1 MLILL
6 DAAAQQQSNVGNSSS
21 NMVWDGTDGG
31 LDHFSLG
38 DAAALSL
45 VATLQTAKLPF
56 LSLRDNRLTD
66 ESLVPLLHAVRTAGS
81 SSSSTGTTSTSA
93 TATMNSAVQHDR
105 LTVHSAS
112 ISSSSDNNNS
122 SGLLP
127 APVLLS
133 LNSGSLISSSSAGSS
148 NRSSHTPVLL
158 LRLDLSYNTLGAAAV
173 AALQDFLEHAPPLQQ
188 LQLRKTQLLDA
199 VAAPLCEALACA
211 PSLHTVDLSE
221 NTLGNACAAALSR
234 ALEAFGCALADVDLS
249 W

>member
-1 MLILL
+1 
-6 DAAAQQQSNVGNSSS
+6 
-21 NMVWDGTDGG
+21 MVWDGTDGG

-66 ESLVPLLHAVRTAGS
+66 VSLVPLLRGVRTAGS
-81 SSSSTGTTSTSA
+81 TSSSSSGTSSSA
-93 TATMNSAVQHDR
+93 TVNGAAQHSNSI
-105 LTVHSAS
+105 T
-112 ISSSSDNNNS
+112 SSSVNSS

-133 LNSGSLISSSSAGSS
+133 LNNSSIISSSSSS
-148 NRSSHTPVLL
+148 SRGRDTPVLL
-158 LRLDLSYNTLGAAAV
+158 LRLDLSYNTLGAAAI

-188 LQLRKTQLLDA
+188 LQLRKTQLLDST
-199 VAAPLCEALACA
+199 AAQLCEALACA

-221 NTLGNACAAALSR
+221 NTIGNACAAALSR